1 MSVIY
6 NSMYYIASG
15 GLILIGLYIV
25 LVKTNLIKIV
35 IGLNFIDTGIN
46 ILLICIGYIRG
57 KTAPIFSDPGIKSTS
72 VVDPVPQAL
81 VLTAIVIGVAVL
93 ALALSIVI
101 KVYEHNKTLNVTKIK
116 GLKW

>member
-1 MSVIY
+1 M
-6 NSMYYIASG
+6 NFLFNWMYYFASG
-15 GLILIGLYIV
+15 GLILVGLYIV
-25 LVKTNLIKIV
+25 LVKTNLIKII
-35 IGLNFIDTGIN
+35 IGINFIETGVN
-46 ILLICIGYIRG
+46 ILLICIGYIKGR
-57 KTAPIFSDPGIKSTS
+57 TAPIFSTTDINPAD

-101 KVYEHNKTLNVTKIK
+101 RVYKHNKTLDVTKIK